1 MIQFKSTSANI
12 SSFIAFRQLRELDVC
27 GCLFIVGL
35 KLRVSIRIIEDLVG
49 KQQCF
54 TQLPLLPLVMVE
66 NHLLHDKQS

>member
-1 MIQFKSTSANI
+1 MNANPQTSLFKEFTI
-12 SSFIAFRQLRELDVC
+12 LRNSDVC

-54 TQLPLLPLVMVE
+54 TQIPLLSFVMVE
-66 NHLLHDKQS
+66 HHLLHDKQG